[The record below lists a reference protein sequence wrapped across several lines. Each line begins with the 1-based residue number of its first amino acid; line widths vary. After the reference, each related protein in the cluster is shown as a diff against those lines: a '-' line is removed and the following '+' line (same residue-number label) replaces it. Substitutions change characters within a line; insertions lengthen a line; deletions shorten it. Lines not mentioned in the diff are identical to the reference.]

1 MEKEISSHTNVWNQ
15 CLEIIRDTVSPEVY
29 VTIFEPIN
37 AVSLE
42 NKQLTIELPSLWY
55 KEILEEQYVDLLRS
69 SIRKLLGND
78 AKLRYKVLVERGK
91 TPEQT
96 SAITISSSPRKAVKN
111 PLMMP
116 PLDVNAMER
125 KDIPGPFVVP
135 GIKKQR
141 IPSNLSETLTFDN
154 YVVGDCNRLAVAAGM
169 SIAKSPGQTPFNPLF
184 IYSDVGLGK
193 THLVNAIGIQTKINF
208 PDKIVVYV
216 SADTFYQQYMEAVKS
231 ENLND
236 FYWFYQAVDM
246 LIIDDIQFISG
257 SKTKTQEA
265 FFQIFNHLHQ
275 LKKQII
281 MTSDK
286 SPVDIT
292 GFEPR
297 LLNRFKWGLATDLQ
311 VPDLETRTAII
322 TKKLESNGIEF
333 SKEVIDYLALRI
345 TSNTRELEGAMIAI
359 LAQASLNHRDITL
372 DLAREMVDKYVK
384 STAKEISIEYIQK
397 IIGDYYN
404 ISVETINAKTR
415 KSEIVLARQLC
426 MYFAKKYTKLP
437 LSTIGSYC
445 GNKDHAT
452 VLHACKTIANLYDTD
467 KKMRASID
475 DIDKKMKL

>member
-1 MEKEISSHTNVWNQ
+1 MEKELPSHTNVWNQ

-37 AVSLE
+37 SVSLD
-42 NKQLTIELPSLWY
+42 NKMLTIELPSLWY

-78 AKLRYKVLVERGK
+78 AKLRYKVLVERGQ
-91 TPEQT
+91 TPDQT
-96 SAITISSSPRKAVKN
+96 S
-111 PLMMP
+111 
-116 PLDVNAMER
+116 

-184 IYSDVGLGK
+184 IYSEVGLGK

-208 PDKIVVYV
+208 PDKIVIYV

-231 ENLND
+231 DNLND

-257 SKTKTQEA
+257 NKTKTQEA

-281 MTSDK
+281 MTSDQ

-322 TKKLESNGIEF
+322 TKKLENNGIEF

-345 TSNTRELEGAMIAI
+345 TANTRELEGAMIAI

-397 IIGDYYN
+397 IVCDYFG
-404 ISVETINAKTR
+404 IPVESINAKTR
-415 KSEIVLARQLC
+415 KREIVQVRQIS
-426 MYFAKKYTKLP
+426 MFFAKKYTHLP
-437 LSTIGSYC
+437 LSVIGAYC

-452 VLHACKTIANLYDTD
+452 VLHACRTIRNLSETD
-467 KKMRASID
+467 KKMKQYIS
-475 DIDKKMKL
+475 DIDKKMKIGNI

>member
-1 MEKEISSHTNVWNQ
+1 MEKELPTYTTVWNQ
-15 CLEIIRDTVSPEVY
+15 CLEIIRDTVSPEVFS
-29 VTIFEPIN
+29 TIFEPIN
-37 AVSLE
+37 AVALD
-42 NKQLTIELPSLWY
+42 NKLLTLELPSLWY
-55 KEILEEQYVDLLRS
+55 KEILEEQYVALLRTA
-69 SIRKLLGND
+69 IRKLLGND

-91 TPEQT
+91 NPTQNT
-96 SAITISSSPRKAVKN
+96 SITIASSGRKDVKN
-111 PLMMP
+111 PPMMP
-116 PLDVNAMER
+116 PLDVNSMDR
-125 KDIPGPFVVP
+125 RDIPDPFVVP

-154 YVVGDCNRLAVAAGM
+154 YVVGDCNRLAYAAGM
-169 SIAKSPGQTPFNPLF
+169 SIAKAPGQTPFNPLF

-333 SKEVIDYLALRI
+333 LALRI
-345 TSNTRELEGAMIAI
+345 TANTRELEGAMIAI

-397 IIGDYYN
+397 IVCDYFG
-404 ISVETINAKTR
+404 ISVEAINAKTR
-415 KSEIVLARQLC
+415 KREIVQVRQIS
-426 MYFAKKYTKLP
+426 MYFAKKYTHLP
-437 LSTIGSYC
+437 LSVIGAYC

-452 VLHACKTIANLYDTD
+452 VLHACRTIRNLSETD
-467 KKMRASID
+467 KKMKQYIT
-475 DIDKKMKL
+475 DIDKKMKIGNI